1 MRLLILAILLSAS
14 ALPANAQEFYFS
26 EGYVTESN
34 PSHRANGWELSYV
47 EGLSEHLALRL
58 GYLNQ
63 GHFPLHHRDSH
74 SASLWLR
81 TNTFNRHLS
90 LSAGVGALY
99 YYDTT
104 NLSGGSLNTDV
115 HGFGLLTSV
124 AATWYTKSRIL
135 FQVSANWINADTFD
149 TVSAFVG
156 IGYQLDPPSSTGPLA
171 EAPTQTERTTENEVT
186 VFGGETIV
194 NISGPGHSGSA
205 AIEYRRGIWKCLEWT
220 VGGLYEGNNSL
231 INRYGLTTQIWLA
244 RPFLHDR
251 VALGIGGGA
260 YFNNDRRRINQENDI
275 FISKLATISASY
287 RMSPH
292 FHVRF
297 SWDRVITNYNRD
309 SDVFLGGIGY
319 RF

>member
-1 MRLLILAILLSAS
+1 
-14 ALPANAQEFYFS
+14 
-26 EGYVTESN
+26 
-34 PSHRANGWELSYV
+34 
-47 EGLSEHLALRL
+47 LRL

-74 SASLWLR
+74 SASLWVR
-81 TNTFNRHLS
+81 TITFNRHLS
-90 LSAGVGALY
+90 LSAGAGALY

-104 NLSGGSLNTDV
+104 NPSGGSLNSDV
-115 HGFGLLTSV
+115 HGFGLLRSV

-135 FQVSANWINADTFD
+135 FQVRANWINADAFD
-149 TVSAFVG
+149 TVSAFAG
-156 IGYQLDPPSSTGPLA
+156 IGYQLDPPSA
-171 EAPTQTERTTENEVT
+171 
-186 VFGGETIV
+186 
-194 NISGPGHSGSA
+194 NISGPGHSEAA